1 MIKFIDVDR
10 ILKLCIL
17 YIYIYIKSISGFLKL
32 ICLERISFRLNCFE
46 FLFILSPFVLGLFL
60 QILPVIVNRQIKC
73 RWQEDNK

>member
-17 YIYIYIKSISGFLKL
+17 YIYIYK
-32 ICLERISFRLNCFE
+32 EYFRLSQAY
-46 FLFILSPFVLGLFL
+46 LFRAYIFSTQLVLGLFL